1 MCGFSYALFEFWSIP
16 IALSL
21 LFFFYFLRSLMLLGD
36 YFNSNP
42 FFEKRRH
49 KHSYQFSN
57 YSNRITPLLAI
68 FYSTAVFRNF
78 TAYSVNT
85 GLEIQQYAPL
95 FFLAVY
101 VFLRI
106 GEKAFYTVLGDSMS
120 QSVNS
125 SGLFLV
131 TFIPV
136 ASAMLLADNLINML
150 LPLELLGVLF
160 YFVFLEFSYS
170 TDKNPTSTK
179 NRINRVM
186 KGLLYYF
193 WLSFV
198 GSAVLITAIALAS
211 TQYFTV
217 QLYTISLLGM
227 LSESLTA
234 THAVI
239 NVLVFLG
246 LSFKMGGFFFFFF
259 KSELYKLLP
268 MYGVILFSIYSA
280 VFYLLLIISLSS
292 KLPFF
297 LYCCKYSICLVSILI
312 TAVLFSFTGF
322 SVKNI
327 YTFAGLSSVLT
338 ICFCLV
344 VLV

>member
-1 MCGFSYALFEFWSIP
+1 
-16 IALSL
+16 
-21 LFFFYFLRSLMLLGD
+21 MLLGD

-193 WLSFV
+193 
-198 GSAVLITAIALAS
+198 
-211 TQYFTV
+211 
-217 QLYTISLLGM
+217 
-227 LSESLTA
+227 
-234 THAVI
+234 
-239 NVLVFLG
+239 
-246 LSFKMGGFFFFFF
+246 
-259 KSELYKLLP
+259 
-268 MYGVILFSIYSA
+268 
-280 VFYLLLIISLSS
+280 
-292 KLPFF
+292 
-297 LYCCKYSICLVSILI
+297 
-312 TAVLFSFTGF
+312 
-322 SVKNI
+322 
-327 YTFAGLSSVLT
+327 
-338 ICFCLV
+338 
-344 VLV
+344 

>member
-1 MCGFSYALFEFWSIP
+1 
-16 IALSL
+16 
-21 LFFFYFLRSLMLLGD
+21 
-36 YFNSNP
+36 
-42 FFEKRRH
+42 
-49 KHSYQFSN
+49 
-57 YSNRITPLLAI
+57 
-68 FYSTAVFRNF
+68 
-78 TAYSVNT
+78 
-85 GLEIQQYAPL
+85 
-95 FFLAVY
+95 
-101 VFLRI
+101 
-106 GEKAFYTVLGDSMS
+106 
-120 QSVNS
+120 
-125 SGLFLV
+125 
-131 TFIPV
+131 
-136 ASAMLLADNLINML
+136 
-150 LPLELLGVLF
+150 
-160 YFVFLEFSYS
+160 
-170 TDKNPTSTK
+170 
-179 NRINRVM
+179 
-186 KGLLYYF
+186 
-193 WLSFV
+193 
-198 GSAVLITAIALAS
+198 
-211 TQYFTV
+211 
-217 QLYTISLLGM
+217 M

>member
-1 MCGFSYALFEFWSIP
+1 MCGFSYALFEFWFIP
-16 IALSL
+16 TTLSL

-42 FFEKRRH
+42 FFEKKRH
-49 KHSYQFSN
+49 KHNYQFSN
-57 YSNRITPLLAI
+57 YSNRVTPFLI
-68 FYSTAVFRNF
+68 MFYGISIFRNF
-78 TAYSVNT
+78 TSYSPDVCLNV
-85 GLEIQQYAPL
+85 QQHIPM
-95 FFLAVY
+95 FFFAVY
-101 VFLRI
+101 IFLRI
-106 GEKAFYTVLGDSMS
+106 GEKTFYTVSGSTMS
-120 QSVNS
+120 QSINS
-125 SGLFLV
+125 AGLFLI
-131 TFIPV
+131 TFVPV
-136 ASAMLLADNLINML
+136 ASAMLLADNLVNLL

-170 TDKNPTSTK
+170 TDADSTSTK
-179 NRINRVM
+179 NRVNKVM

-198 GSAVLITAIALAS
+198 GSAMLITATSLTAV
-211 TQYFTV
+211 QYHTV
-217 QLYTISLLGM
+217 QFYTISLLGT
-227 LSESLTA
+227 LSETLTA
-234 THAVI
+234 AQTVV
-239 NVLVFLG
+239 NTLVFLG

-268 MYGVILFSIYSA
+268 MYGVILFSIYST
-280 VFYLLLIISLSS
+280 VFYLLLMINLSV

-297 LYCCKYSICLVSILI
+297 LYCSKYIVCLVSVLI

-338 ICFCLV
+338 VCFCLV